1 MNSLSH
7 KIDFVLFVSVKN
19 ANPNGDPLLGNMPR
33 TDYEGY
39 GEISDVA
46 IKRKVRNR
54 LQDFGYDIFVQAND
68 RKQDEFK
75 SLEKRFDNVFDKKK
89 DTEEDIFTESCKRWI
104 DVRSFGQVM
113 TYQNLSL
120 GIRGPVSI
128 SLGKSLEPV
137 DIITMQITRSTNG
150 KEPSKNQG
158 RSSDTMGIKH
168 FVDFGV
174 YKITGSINCYFAAK
188 TGFTDEDAGEIKK
201 ALISLF
207 ENDMSAAR
215 PEGSMAVEK
224 VYWFVHPN
232 AMGLASSAKI
242 QRLVQV
248 KLPQGNRKAQAFTDY
263 QITLDTERMDTYQ
276 KQGLCVEELAGY

>member
-232 AMGLASSAKI
+232 TMGLASSAKI

-248 KLPQGNRKAQAFTDY
+248 KLPQENRKAQAFTDY

>member
-150 KEPSKNQG
+150 KEPSKSQG

-232 AMGLASSAKI
+232 TMGLASSAKI

>member
-89 DTEEDIFTESCKRWI
+89 DTEEYIFTESCKRWI
-104 DVRSFGQVM
+104 DVRSFGQVV

-128 SLGKSLEPV
+128 SLGKSLDPV

-150 KEPSKNQG
+150 KEATKNQG
-158 RSSDTMGIKH
+158 RSSDTMGTKH
-168 FVDFGV
+168 FIDFGV

-201 ALISLF
+201 ALVSLF

-232 AMGLASSAKI
+232 TMGLASSAKI
-242 QRLVQV
+242 HRLVQV
-248 KLPQGNRKAQAFTDY
+248 RLPQENRKAQAFTDY

-276 KQGLCVEELAGY
+276 KQGLRVEELAGY